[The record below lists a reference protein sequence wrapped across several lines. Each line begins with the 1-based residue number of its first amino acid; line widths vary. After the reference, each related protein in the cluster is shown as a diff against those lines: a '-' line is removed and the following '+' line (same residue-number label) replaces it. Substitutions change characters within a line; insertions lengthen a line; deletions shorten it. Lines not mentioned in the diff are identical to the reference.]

1 MKIQQISRSLKSKR
15 CYSTSN
21 KNPRIL
27 MTGSL
32 GQIGTELSALL
43 RKQYGSNNVIVTDV
57 KKAPEHIIEQ
67 GPYRYLDVTD
77 KKSISKMVVDE
88 RIDWVLHLSSIL
100 SATGERNMELAMKI
114 NIDGIQNV
122 LEVAKD
128 HQLRVYA
135 PSSIAAF
142 GGGTPLEN
150 TPDIVPMRPGTI
162 YGVSKVYLELLGEY
176 YHKKFG
182 VDFRSL
188 RYPGIISSET
198 LPGGGTTDYAVDI
211 YIQALQKKKYTC
223 YIQENCA
230 LPMMYM
236 PDCLDATIK
245 FIQADNANLT
255 QRTYNV
261 AAISFNPAQ
270 VAAEIKKHIPSFE
283 IDYKIDF
290 RNDIAWSWPRAL
302 NDSTARRDWNWN
314 HKYGLEEMTKDMLE
328 KLSKNM

>member
-162 YGVSKVYLELLGEY
+162 YGVSKVLGIIKYTLLTTFGRCILNSLVNTITRSLELILDLCVILVLFHLKLFQEEEPQITLSIFTSKLF
-176 YHKKFG
+176 KK
-182 VDFRSL
+182 RS
-188 RYPGIISSET
+188 T
-198 LPGGGTTDYAVDI
+198 L
-211 YIQALQKKKYTC
+211 
-223 YIQENCA
+223 
-230 LPMMYM
+230 
-236 PDCLDATIK
+236 ATFK
-245 FIQADNANLT
+245 
-255 QRTYNV
+255 RTV
-261 AAISFNPAQ
+261 LCQ
-270 VAAEIKKHIPSFE
+270 
-283 IDYKIDF
+283 
-290 RNDIAWSWPRAL
+290 
-302 NDSTARRDWNWN
+302 
-314 HKYGLEEMTKDMLE
+314 
-328 KLSKNM
+328 